1 MVRYVAT
8 LALAFAAAICG
19 VAAYVHAEGKTAAP
33 ALGQDFRKLRNA
45 LDEAYELLQKD
56 AGVKAVRIADDHTY
70 LRRVYLDLTG
80 APPSTAEI
88 AAFNPGG
95 RDAQRRSGQAKR
107 EALVE
112 KLLES
117 EQFADHM
124 ATWWRVVMTDREGGA
139 TFNNMLETYLRDAM
153 RDNRPWNETV
163 RAIIGAQGR
172 TPDNPALG
180 YLLTFENDRAAMT
193 GSVSRVFLG
202 RQIQCAECHD
212 HPYEADW
219 GMDDFEAFAGFFRL
233 FRTAS
238 QGEGPERYW
247 TSVDTPARDENDLQR
262 RLRLSGKY
270 KLPRFIGEGEFSFE
284 KGKDLRA
291 ALAEWVTSPDN
302 AWFREMTVN
311 RYLDYFMGVGFVNPV
326 DDFNSFNTATL
337 PVIMEVM
344 GADFA
349 ASGFDTR
356 YLVRA
361 ITTSRMYQRE
371 VSPNRTN
378 RHDRMFYSRQFVRSL
393 TPEMVERS
401 IFKVMGIERLNH
413 HGYVPELPE
422 RQLSGEQMQWKG
434 TRDRIASYRAH
445 LRRQVALAWAGD
457 PVVKDVDD
465 HGGGMLQA
473 LMFLNSELFPSTL
486 NHSLKDILATY
497 SSDNDRAR
505 MIFMTVL
512 GRQPTARDAAIL
524 NATVAR
530 WGDRGEEAYQD
541 LFIALMTTTE
551 FVNRH

>member
-1 MVRYVAT
+1 MSRLVVPLV
-8 LALAFAAAICG
+8 LALSAVLCG
-19 VAAYVHAEGKTAAP
+19 VAGFVSADRKTEAP
-33 ALGQDFRKLRNA
+33 ALGQDFRKLRDA
-45 LDEAYELLQKD
+45 LDDAYELLQKD

-80 APPSTAEI
+80 APPSPAEI

-95 RDAQRRSGQAKR
+95 RDAERRSGQAKR

-112 KLLES
+112 KLIES
-117 EQFADHM
+117 PEFAEHM
-124 ATWWRVVMTDREGGA
+124 ASWWRVVMTEREGGA
-139 TFNNMLETYLRDAM
+139 RFNGMLEGYLRDAFTE
-153 RDNRPWNETV
+153 NRPWNEV
-163 RAIIGAQGR
+163 VNGLIGAQGR
-172 TPDNPALG
+172 TPGTPALG
-180 YLLTFENDRAAMT
+180 YLLTFQNDRAAMA

-238 QGEGPERYW
+238 QGEGAEQYW
-247 TSVDTPARDENDLQR
+247 TNVDTPVRNETELQR

-270 KLPRFIGEGEFSFE
+270 KLPRFIGEGEYEFNAE
-284 KGKDLRA
+284 KPLRA
-291 ALAEWVTSPDN
+291 ALADWVTSADN
-302 AWFREMTVN
+302 GWFREMTVN
-311 RYLDYFMGVGFVNPV
+311 RYLDYLMGVGFVNPV
-326 DDFNSFNTATL
+326 DDFNSFNTATI
-337 PVIMEVM
+337 PVVMEVM

-378 RHDRMFYSRQFVRSL
+378 RNDRMFYSRQFVRSL

-401 IFKVMGIERLNH
+401 ILKVMGVERLNR
-413 HGYVPELPE
+413 HGYVPDLPD

-434 TRDRIASYRAH
+434 TRERINAYRGYI
-445 LRRQVALAWAGD
+445 RRQVALAFAGE
-457 PVVKDVDD
+457 PIVKDVDD
-465 HGGGMLQA
+465 HGGSILQA
-473 LMFLNSELFPSTL
+473 LMFMNAELFPANL
-486 NHSLKDILATY
+486 NHALKEILETY

-505 MIFMTVL
+505 MIYMTVL
-512 GRQPTARDAAIL
+512 GRKPTGRDVAVL

-530 WGDRGEEAYQD
+530 WGEGGEAEYQD
-541 LFIALMTTTE
+541 LFIALMNTTE